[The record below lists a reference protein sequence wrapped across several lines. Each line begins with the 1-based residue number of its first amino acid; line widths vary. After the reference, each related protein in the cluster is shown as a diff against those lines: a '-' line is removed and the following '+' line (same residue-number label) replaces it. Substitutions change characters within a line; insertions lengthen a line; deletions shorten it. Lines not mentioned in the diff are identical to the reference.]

1 MSAARELLY
10 LQPANK
16 TGPLLPRLRSAG
28 WNVSVAHSAVEACE
42 AIERRNI
49 HVGLAHIDDNG
60 ATLNEIADVWPH
72 ADKVEWVAM
81 LDSMSLRSPG
91 LSRLISDHFYDYHT
105 LPADVDRL
113 LFSLGH
119 AYGMATV
126 SPRAAKGHHDT
137 GAATGMPAIGHY
149 DALAQQPQQ
158 RPTLSV
164 ARAQAERTA
173 IVASL
178 VRTGH
183 NVSRAARELE
193 VSRVTLYRL
202 MKKYRIG
209 G

>member
-16 TGPLLPRLRSAG
+16 TGPLLPRLRSGG
-28 WNVSVAHSAVEACE
+28 WNVSVAHSAAEACE

-49 HVGLAHIDDNG
+49 HVGLAHLDDNG
-60 ATLNEIADVWPH
+60 TTLNEMADLWPH

-81 LDSMSLRSPG
+81 LDSMSLRSAG

-126 SPRAAKGHHDT
+126 SPRAPKGHHDA
-137 GAATGMPAIGHY
+137 GVAAEAPAAGRY
-149 DALAQQPQQ
+149 DALGQPPQ

-164 ARAQAERTA
+164 ARAEAERAA

-183 NVSRAARELE
+183 NVSRAARDLE